1 MNIISAIGDENKHIF
16 FTCEQIIKI
25 KSLCVPS
32 KIHLRSADTFD
43 DKHIFTETNDWAF
56 HYSGIQLHIN
66 FKTDGYTTKLMKYI
80 LFRYASSKS
89 PGTIYRV
96 HSAWIVA
103 IEYASKQGVF
113 NFKLLSSFLEKENI
127 SPTYFFYIIFGLKI
141 LCIDEFPGFTLDDYE
156 DLEFIPRPNSNDWDV
171 YQNIDNIL
179 EPFEKNMISKGL
191 FEMATAISRG
201 REYSLEELRNAAVLG
216 LSYVTGGRPVQLAK
230 LAARDFRIDTCNTT
244 TGLFRYSVLLPYAK
258 QRHVTTERLILAIPP
273 EIGAL
278 VKHYIYKARL
288 SPTDKMFDMGGS
300 APKFVSQSI
309 SQATLFFSPP
319 DYQNA
324 VVCGEAALPSITS
337 TDLRHNVGHS
347 LAMQGASAE
356 EIAHILGHS
365 SLVVAKHYIL
375 ATPALALIRAKAL
388 GSNPVWQNMV
398 AMMLTG
404 KLIASKE
411 WHGRSVV
418 GMVGDRLHYEIGG
431 CARTDDECPFCEV
444 RCCYGCLY
452 YRPFLD
458 GHHQDV
464 LDSVSKEVDE
474 LIAVSDSVGNAHNPL
489 ISIHETTQIEIKSV
503 IARCHLHNVRGCGK

>member
-1 MNIISAIGDENKHIF
+1 
-16 FTCEQIIKI
+16 
-25 KSLCVPS
+25 
-32 KIHLRSADTFD
+32 
-43 DKHIFTETNDWAF
+43 
-56 HYSGIQLHIN
+56 
-66 FKTDGYTTKLMKYI
+66 MKYI

-96 HSAWIVA
+96 HSAWITA

-113 NFKLLSSFLEKENI
+113 NFKLLNSFLEKENI

-141 LCIDEFPGFTLDDYE
+141 LCIDGFPGFTLDDYE
-156 DLEFIPRPNSNDWDV
+156 DLEFIPRPNSNNWGV

-201 REYSLEELRNAAVLG
+201 RKYSLEELRNAAVLG

-244 TGLFRYSVLLPYAK
+244 TGLIRYSILLPYAK

-324 VVCGEAALPSITS
+324 VVCGEA
-337 TDLRHNVGHS
+337 G
-347 LAMQGASAE
+347 
-356 EIAHILGHS
+356 
-365 SLVVAKHYIL
+365 
-375 ATPALALIRAKAL
+375 
-388 GSNPVWQNMV
+388 
-398 AMMLTG
+398 
-404 KLIASKE
+404 
-411 WHGRSVV
+411 
-418 GMVGDRLHYEIGG
+418 
-431 CARTDDECPFCEV
+431 
-444 RCCYGCLY
+444 
-452 YRPFLD
+452 
-458 GHHQDV
+458 
-464 LDSVSKEVDE
+464 
-474 LIAVSDSVGNAHNPL
+474 
-489 ISIHETTQIEIKSV
+489 
-503 IARCHLHNVRGCGK
+503 